1 LAFYDCRDNH
11 PTSRFHRA
19 SLEPAVLSFNEGL
32 NIIYGASNT
41 GKSFTTKAITFMLGA
56 SSKLQKTEQLSNY
69 DASWLG
75 ITLPDGKDVTL
86 YRAINGG
93 NFRLHDGLV
102 TSAPI
107 GSGKPLLGT
116 SDAKR
121 TDTLSHFLLESLGLS
136 GKVIVTNAS
145 AEKENLAIR
154 HIVPY
159 VLVSEEEIISEN
171 DPVHYS
177 RQYTSRT
184 LESNLFR
191 FLLTGKDDAAAVT
204 VLSKKTQAVA
214 TKAKIELVDEMIAQL
229 DEELGEE
236 GPNRAELANQIAR
249 LSASLVALE
258 DNLLGAQSELDGLV
272 AERRA
277 LMDSQREITAR
288 VTELD
293 ITLQRFGLL
302 SDVYKS
308 DIARLEALEEGG
320 YVLMAMAGR
329 DCPICGAPPSAQ
341 RHKHATE
348 EIERAH
354 RAAAAEIRKIRI
366 EQRDLRQ
373 TITSLEAEAQGLRGR
388 SKRLTEQVQN
398 TEALIGAA
406 RPKEVSARA
415 DYEALAAKSQELD
428 RIEELFERRDRLMV
442 RRSQIEEPP
451 VKAGTD
457 KPAVG
462 IDGTIAFTFGQ
473 TVAHVLEQWHFPKA
487 SDAKFDIEASDIT
500 VSGKARAANGKGV
513 RAILHAAFNVSLLIY
528 CREHDLPHPGFVVLD
543 TPLLTYREPLTSRH
557 GELAPDEAELS
568 NSPLSVHF
576 YEHLAGLKDLAQIIV
591 VENSDPPDQI
601 RALAHIETFTG
612 RADVGRYGLFP
623 AV

>member
-1 LAFYDCRDNH
+1 MTAGITIRHLAF
-11 PTSRFHRA
+11 TGA
-19 SLEPAVLSFNEGL
+19 SLEPAELSFKDGL
-32 NIIYGASNT
+32 SIIYGASNT
-41 GKSFTTKAITFMLGA
+41 GKSFTTKAIAFMLGA
-56 SSKLQKTEQLSNY
+56 SSKLPKTEQLNNY
-69 DASWLG
+69 NAVWLG
-75 ITLPDGKDVTL
+75 VVLPDGKELTL

-102 TSAPI
+102 TSAAT
-107 GSGKPLLGT
+107 GSGRPLLGT

-121 TDTLSHFLLESLGLS
+121 TDTVSHFLLEPLGLS
-136 GKVIVTNAS
+136 GKVIVTNVN

-204 VLSKKTQAVA
+204 LIGKKTRAVA
-214 TKAKIELVDEMIAQL
+214 TDAKIELVDEMIAQL

-236 GPNRAELANQIAR
+236 ATIRAELADQIAR
-249 LSASLVALE
+249 VSKSLEALH
-258 DNLLGAQSELDGLV
+258 DTLRGTQSELDGLV
-272 AERRA
+272 ADRRA
-277 LMDSQREITAR
+277 LMDSQREIAAR

-293 ITLQRFGLL
+293 ITLQRFGRL
-302 SDVYKS
+302 SDIYKS

-329 DCPICGAPPSAQ
+329 DCPICGASPSAQ
-341 RHKHATE
+341 RHNHAAE

-354 RAAAAEIRKIRI
+354 RAAAAEVRKIQI

-373 TITSLEAEAQGLRGR
+373 TITSLEAEAQGLRGH
-388 SKRLTEQVQN
+388 SERLTKQVQDI
-398 TEALIGAA
+398 EALIAAA
-406 RPKEVSARA
+406 RPKEVSARV
-415 DYEALAAKSQELD
+415 DYEALSAKKQELD

-451 VKAGTD
+451 AKMKTD
-457 KPAVG
+457 KPVVG
-462 IDGTIAFTFGQ
+462 IDGMIAFAFGQ

-487 SDAKFDIEASDIT
+487 SEAKFDIEASDIT
-500 VSGKARAANGKGV
+500 VGGKARAANGKGV
-513 RAILHAAFNVSLLIY
+513 RAILRAAFNVALLIY
-528 CREHDLPHPGFVVLD
+528 CRERHLPHPGFVVLD

-576 YEHLAGLKDLAQIIV
+576 YEHLASLKDLAQIIV
-591 VENSDPPDQI
+591 VENSDPPEQI
-601 RALAHIETFTG
+601 RSLAHIETFTG
-612 RADVGRYGLFP
+612 RAGVGRYGLFP
-623 AV
+623 AE